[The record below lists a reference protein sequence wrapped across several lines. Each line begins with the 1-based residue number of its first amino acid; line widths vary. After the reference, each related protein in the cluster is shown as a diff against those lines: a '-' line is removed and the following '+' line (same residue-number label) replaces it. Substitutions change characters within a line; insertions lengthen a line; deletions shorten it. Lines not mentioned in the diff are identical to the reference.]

1 MEEIWKTIDGYPNYM
16 VSSKGRVKSL
26 ERVIMK
32 SNGKRQTIKETIR
45 KGVKDK
51 DGYLIVTLYDEY
63 HNMKNVKKHRL
74 VAIAF
79 VQIPEHLKEIPIDML
94 DVHHLNGDKNDN
106 RLENLIWIKKKE
118 HNKEH
123 ETTRL
128 ANVIKNLSKKC
139 YQYDLNKKLINIF
152 PSTQEASKLTGICQ
166 SNISACCRGEY
177 KTTHDYIFS
186 YQSL

>member
-1 MEEIWKTIDGYPNYM
+1 MEEIWKDIDGYPNYM
-16 VSSKGRVKSL
+16 VSNLGRVKSL

-63 HNMKNVKKHRL
+63 HNMKNIKIHRL
-74 VAIAF
+74 VAQAF
-79 VQIPEHLKEIPIDML
+79 IPNPNNLPEVNHKDE
-94 DVHHLNGDKNDN
+94 DKTNNNVDNLEFCTTRFNLTYGN
-106 RLENLIWIKKKE
+106 RLKK
-118 HNKEH
+118 
-123 ETTRL
+123 
-128 ANVIKNLSKKC
+128 VIEKISKKC

-152 PSTQEASKLTGICQ
+152 PSTQEASRLTGILN
-166 SNISACCRGEY
+166 SNITACCRGEY
-177 KTTHDYIFS
+177 KTTHGYIFS

>member
-1 MEEIWKTIDGYPNYM
+1 MEEIWKEIDGYPNYM
-16 VSSKGRVKSL
+16 VSNLGNVKSL

-51 DGYLIVTLYDEY
+51 DGYLIVTLYNEY
-63 HNMKNVKKHRL
+63 HNMKNIKVHRL
-74 VAIAF
+74 VAQAF
-79 VQIPEHLKEIPIDML
+79 IPNPNNLPEVNHKDE
-94 DVHHLNGDKNDN
+94 DKTNNNVDNLEFCTTRFNLTYGN
-106 RLENLIWIKKKE
+106 RLKKVIKK
-118 HNKEH
+118 
-123 ETTRL
+123 
-128 ANVIKNLSKKC
+128 ISKKC
-139 YQYDLNKKLINIF
+139 YQYDLNKKLINVF

-177 KTTHDYIFS
+177 KTTHGYIFS

>member
-1 MEEIWKTIDGYPNYM
+1 MEEIWKEIDGYPNYM

-63 HNMKNVKKHRL
+63 HNMKNIKIHRL
-74 VAIAF
+74 VAKAF
-79 VQIPEHLKEIPIDML
+79 IPNPNNLPEVNHKDE
-94 DVHHLNGDKNDN
+94 DKTNNNVDNLEFCTTRFNLTYGN
-106 RLENLIWIKKKE
+106 RLKK
-118 HNKEH
+118 
-123 ETTRL
+123 
-128 ANVIKNLSKKC
+128 VIEKISKKC
-139 YQYDLNKKLINIF
+139 YQYDLNKKLISIF
-152 PSTQEASKLTGICQ
+152 PSTQEASKLTGILN
-166 SNISACCRGEY
+166 SNITACCRGEY
-177 KTTHDYIFS
+177 KTTHGYIFS

>member
-1 MEEIWKTIDGYPNYM
+1 MEEIWKEIDGYPNYM
-16 VSSKGRVKSL
+16 VSNLGNVKSL

-63 HNMKNVKKHRL
+63 HNMKNIKIHRL
-74 VAIAF
+74 VAQAF
-79 VQIPEHLKEIPIDML
+79 IPNPNNLPEVNHKDE
-94 DVHHLNGDKNDN
+94 DKTNNNVDNLEFCTTRFNLTYGN
-106 RLENLIWIKKKE
+106 RLKK
-118 HNKEH
+118 
-123 ETTRL
+123 
-128 ANVIKNLSKKC
+128 VIEKISKKC

-152 PSTQEASKLTGICQ
+152 PSTQEASKFTGILQ

-177 KTTHDYIFS
+177 KTTHGYIFS

>member
-1 MEEIWKTIDGYPNYM
+1 MEEIWKEIDGYPNYM

-63 HNMKNVKKHRL
+63 HNMKNIKIHRL
-74 VAIAF
+74 VAKAF
-79 VQIPEHLKEIPIDML
+79 IPNPNNLPEVNHKDE
-94 DVHHLNGDKNDN
+94 DKTNNNVDNLEFCTTRFNLTYGN
-106 RLENLIWIKKKE
+106 RLKK
-118 HNKEH
+118 
-123 ETTRL
+123 
-128 ANVIKNLSKKC
+128 VIEKISKKC
-139 YQYDLNKKLINIF
+139 YQYDLNKKLISIF
-152 PSTQEASKLTGICQ
+152 PSTQEASRLTGILQ
-166 SNISACCRGEY
+166 SNITACCRGEY
-177 KTTHDYIFS
+177 KTTHGYIFS

>member
-1 MEEIWKTIDGYPNYM
+1 MEEIWKEIDGYPNYM
-16 VSSKGRVKSL
+16 VSNLGNVKSL

-63 HNMKNVKKHRL
+63 HNMKNIKIHRL
-74 VAIAF
+74 VAQAF
-79 VQIPEHLKEIPIDML
+79 IPNPNNLPEVNHKDE
-94 DVHHLNGDKNDN
+94 DKTNNNVDNLEFCTTRFNLTYGN
-106 RLENLIWIKKKE
+106 RLKK
-118 HNKEH
+118 
-123 ETTRL
+123 
-128 ANVIKNLSKKC
+128 VIEKISKKC

-152 PSTQEASKLTGICQ
+152 PSTQEASKFTGICQ
-166 SNISACCRGEY
+166 SNITSCCRGEY
-177 KTTHDYIFS
+177 KTTHGYIFS